1 MYKDLK
7 ENIDIMQRTMES
19 IKNNQMEFPELKNT
33 VSTEE
38 RSVNLKTQQENQ
50 PNKSTER
57 EITKRM
63 NRDLVAC
70 GTMSWS
76 LTYI

>member
-38 RSVNLKTQQENQ
+38 RSIHVSCFLGQQT
-50 PNKSTER
+50 PP
-57 EITKRM
+57 
-63 NRDLVAC
+63 
-70 GTMSWS
+70 G
-76 LTYI
+76 

>member
-38 RSVNLKTQQENQ
+38 RSIRKDLTTDASENLLWHFHM
-50 PNKSTER
+50 PSLM
-57 EITKRM
+57 IT
-63 NRDLVAC
+63 
-70 GTMSWS
+70 
-76 LTYI
+76 